1 MSGPATMPT
10 LSYPN
15 LTTSTVRML
24 GEDLAV
30 AGKMGY
36 VLTNDSGTV
45 MTTSRESVTISGLA
59 I

>member
-1 MSGPATMPT
+1 MSEPVYEPT

-15 LTTSTVRML
+15 LTTSTVRMY

-30 AGKMGY
+30 AGKSY
-36 VLTNDSGTV
+36 IITNDSGTV
-45 MTTSRESVTISGLA
+45 MTTSLGSVTISGLA